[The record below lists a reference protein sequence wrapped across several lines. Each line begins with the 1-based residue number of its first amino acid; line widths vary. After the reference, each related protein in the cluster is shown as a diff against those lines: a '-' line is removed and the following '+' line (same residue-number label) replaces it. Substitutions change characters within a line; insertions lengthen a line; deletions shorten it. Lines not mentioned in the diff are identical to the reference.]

1 MPTPNDI
8 LEALTIGY
16 NKHLAKNQSLV
27 GWLTRPALEQM
38 GLTTEEPCITRVKTY
53 LSAKPA
59 DSQLTSADALALT
72 NLLQDDLLAVVDAY
86 VQNSR
91 EESYTDDALFDVFC
105 FGAKHLSSQL
115 HESCAFHI
123 WYAIMES
130 FALVSPVLVLSDTT
144 TNEEFTNRVI
154 GWEMVLWLY
163 RLDKNHIQV
172 TERSFQSLISLRQ
185 IMLDCSSRW
194 RSGALSQEQFT
205 TIEARYTMAPSMS
218 STAAIGGTVTALPVN
233 ATSASSLPLYE
244 REAMSNSIV

>member
-105 FGAKHLSSQL
+105 FGAKHLS
-115 HESCAFHI
+115 
-123 WYAIMES
+123 
-130 FALVSPVLVLSDTT
+130 SDTT